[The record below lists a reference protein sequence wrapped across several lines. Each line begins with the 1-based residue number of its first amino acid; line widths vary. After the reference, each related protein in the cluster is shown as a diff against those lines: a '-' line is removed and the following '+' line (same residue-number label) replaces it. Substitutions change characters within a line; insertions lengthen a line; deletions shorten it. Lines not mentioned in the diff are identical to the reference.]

1 MMTQI
6 PVYLFTGF
14 LDAGKTRFIQE
25 TLEDPSYNDGTPT
38 LLLVCEEGE
47 EEYNLTKMPHRVSLQ
62 TIEDPEDLKPK
73 LLERMVKSSRAQRV
87 FVEYNGM
94 WDGNLLFDA
103 LPEGWIIVQE
113 FCFMDS
119 TTILTYNANM
129 RNLVADKLQ
138 TAEMVIFN
146 RLPAEGDV
154 MPYHKLVRG
163 LSRRAD
169 IVYEDVNGKV
179 IPDTIE
185 DPLPFDINAPIVE
198 IEDRDYAIWYR
209 DLTEELPNYDGK
221 TVKLKGRVILD
232 ERSDGSF
239 FVFGRQVMT
248 CCVDDIQFAGVV
260 CLYPDAFSLKN
271 GQWATVTAKI
281 RLGEHPA
288 YGRQG
293 PILNVI
299 DVEPAL
305 PPEEEVATFY

>member
-1 MMTQI
+1 
-6 PVYLFTGF
+6 
-14 LDAGKTRFIQE
+14 
-25 TLEDPSYNDGTPT
+25 
-38 LLLVCEEGE
+38 
-47 EEYNLTKMPHRVSLQ
+47 
-62 TIEDPEDLKPK
+62 
-73 LLERMVKSSRAQRV
+73 
-87 FVEYNGM
+87 
-94 WDGNLLFDA
+94 
-103 LPEGWIIVQE
+103 
-113 FCFMDS
+113 MDS
-119 TTILTYNANM
+119 TTILAYNANM

-146 RLPAEGDV
+146 RMPLNADV

-169 IVYEDVNGKV
+169 IVYEDVNGQV
-179 IPDTIE
+179 LPDDIE
-185 DPLPFDINAPIVE
+185 DPLPFDLNAPIVE

-209 DLTEELPNYDGK
+209 DLSEELQNYEGK
-221 TVKLKGRVILD
+221 TVCLKGRVILD
-232 ERSDGSF
+232 ERSNGSF

-281 RLGEHPA
+281 HLGEHEA

-293 PILNVI
+293 PLLTVI
-299 DVEPAL
+299 DVESAL